1 MADLF
6 NYTIESMPDGHVRL
20 SFVMPKEIARG
31 FAAHAYAL
39 AQQAPDEATKTQLLR
54 ASHELLAA
62 AEKS

>member
-20 SFVMPKEIARG
+20 AFVMPKDVARA
-31 FAAHAYAL
+31 FAEHAYAL
-39 AQQAPDEATKTQLLR
+39 AQQAPDEATKVQLLR
-54 ASHELLAA
+54 ASQELLAA